1 MPQFQTCFLHMLE
14 YMLPAKVSYK
24 CHKHMCRKH
33 ISCNQLSSTA
43 VVLLCTGISHK
54 EPRTEEVKL
63 EVHIHVSSFTAL
75 LALDTSLLTF
85 LISFGTCCTT
95 IGKDQLWRAWEQACM
110 FGDHNMNVHLLS
122 EVQVFL
128 WLVDMQLSVDVGKE
142 LASFPCTKAWE
153 RGYIEY
159 NNVRKWG

>member
-1 MPQFQTCFLHMLE
+1 MFLTHYMWSKKGHCTETKPTRCLTFKVHETCFLHMLE

-24 CHKHMCRKH
+24 CHKHWKH
-33 ISCNQLSSTA
+33 TSCNQHQPTA
-43 VVLLCTGISHK
+43 VVLLCTGTSHK

-75 LALDTSLLTF
+75 LALGTSLLTF

-110 FGDHNMNVHLLS
+110 FGDHNTDYMNVHLLS

-128 WLVDMQLSVDVGKE
+128 QLS
-142 LASFPCTKAWE
+142 
-153 RGYIEY
+153 
-159 NNVRKWG
+159 NVSGCW

>member
-1 MPQFQTCFLHMLE
+1 MFLTHYMWSKKGYCTKTKPTRCLNFKHASFTCWNICFLQ
-14 YMLPAKVSYK
+14 VSYK

-33 ISCNQLSSTA
+33 ISCNQLPPTA

-75 LALDTSLLTF
+75 LALDTSLLTL

-128 WLVDMQLSVDVGKE
+128 WLQLS
-142 LASFPCTKAWE
+142 
-153 RGYIEY
+153 
-159 NNVRKWG
+159 NVSGCW